1 MIRFRHSLLLALVP
15 CVALA
20 QDAGST
26 KSPTAGI
33 DKPPRSLSSMQFSRT
48 GGVDATGVGV
58 FVGIPAS
65 NGTVV
70 VPMNPNPPGTPPP
83 PSPPPSAVSFDP
95 AGYAASDAV
104 NGAGDVAM
112 AGLEIYV
119 LGNGACVV
127 RVGGSVNAGDQACGS
142 FIPPSANLSD
152 YQVRIVPSG
161 MTAYVGCAASAGS
174 AGYTPSADTGWLS
187 FPAGGGAL
195 VSISASAGRAMG
207 MSCPGSSAVYGAYV
221 FQVRRVGDT
230 GFTTSTVQ
238 VSANADNVYN

>member
-1 MIRFRHSLLLALVP
+1 MIRLQRSLLALALVP
-15 CVALA
+15 YMALA
-20 QDAGST
+20 QEAGSNKT
-26 KSPTAGI
+26 PTAGI
-33 DKPPRSLSSMQFSRT
+33 DKSPRSVSSMSFSRT
-48 GGVDATGVGV
+48 AGRDSVGVGGVM
-58 FVGIPAS
+58 GIPGGAGRIVVAMPSSAS
-65 NGTVV
+65 PAPAPAP
-70 VPMNPNPPGTPPP
+70 VPP
-83 PSPPPSAVSFDP
+83 AVAFDP

-104 NGAGDVAM
+104 NGAHDVAI
-112 AGLEIYV
+112 ASLEIYV
-119 LGNGACVV
+119 RGDGGCVV

-187 FPAGGGAL
+187 FPAGGGGL
-195 VSISASAGRAMG
+195 VSISASAGPALG

-238 VSANADNVYN
+238 VSVNADNVY